1 MTRRSPRRSRHRS
14 QRRSQRGFTMPE
26 VMMVV
31 AIIAVLTTLAS
42 VALRPRQSAVDT
54 GHGFRALVD
63 QASREAVRTGAIRP
77 DVATA
82 TGLRTRTQIVAAD
95 DGSAFYVQ
103 RLVEDPPPAA
113 NATWETIDTYAVPR
127 NVRAVAYSSQ
137 LGAYGSVSTATDWAA
152 FAIACFPDGTCERKT
167 VFFEASEGP
176 TSTRQSRVS
185 VLPVAAAQV
194 IKGWN

>member
-1 MTRRSPRRSRHRS
+1 MIRRSQHRSQHRS
-14 QRRSQRGFTMPE
+14 QRRSQPGFTIPE

-42 VALRPRQSAVDT
+42 VVLRPRQSAVDT
-54 GHGFRALVD
+54 GHEFRALVD
-63 QASREAVRTGAIRP
+63 QASREAVRAGALRP

-82 TGLRTRTQIVAAD
+82 TGLRARTQIVAAD

-103 RLVEDPPPAA
+103 RLVEDPAPATT
-113 NATWETIDTYAVPR
+113 ATWETVETYGLPR
-127 NVRAVAYSSQ
+127 HVRAAAYSAQ
-137 LGAYGSVSTATDWAA
+137 LGAYGSVSTAIDWPS

-176 TSTRQSRVS
+176 TSSRQSRVS

-194 IKGWN
+194 IKSWN